1 MGANGG
7 VSGSRRLQTW
17 RISQCARRARA
28 AGLRMC
34 VTVARSSFRRSTGAR
49 GSSGVGWRVWRSV
62 TWRRS
67 SVGVVQRSGVC
78 CAAARAGYESGRAGV
93 VVCPSV
99 RRYLY
104 VCAYAC
110 AVVSLARRSR
120 GVRPGLARVAV
131 EWCVSLRWDVH
142 DTPPVPCVGDCGNTV
157 VSVRTV
163 PTPCVVHYPQFPS
176 CM

>member
-1 MGANGG
+1 MVRAELRHGRGMSP
-7 VSGSRRLQTW
+7 VVLVW
-17 RISQCARRARA
+17 LCA
-28 AGLRMC
+28 
-34 VTVARSSFRRSTGAR
+34 
-49 GSSGVGWRVWRSV
+49 
-62 TWRRS
+62 
-67 SVGVVQRSGVC
+67 
-78 CAAARAGYESGRAGV
+78 
-93 VVCPSV
+93 PSV

-131 EWCVSLRWDVH
+131 EWCVLLRWDVH
-142 DTPPVPCVGDCGNTV
+142 DTPPVPRVGGCGNTV

-163 PTPCVVHYPQFPS
+163 PALRVVHYPQFPS